1 MSFWWCGRRRNLLQ
15 GQGSHASSGVMMIS
29 KMGTSSIPP
38 PSCGGRRHARDLFKN
53 TQQDNL
59 EGGGAVA
66 VGEQPKKKLLKFRQ
80 FCAMKMQQ
88 NYERWVPVFDHDNVP
103 VPEYVASVTSKNPDE
118 CISQFQNSVLF

>member
-1 MSFWWCGRRRNLLQ
+1 
-15 GQGSHASSGVMMIS
+15 MMIS

-66 VGEQPKKKLLKFRQ
+66 VGEQPKEALEIPTTLCNEDAHKLRAVGSCF
-80 FCAMKMQQ
+80 
-88 NYERWVPVFDHDNVP
+88 
-103 VPEYVASVTSKNPDE
+103 
-118 CISQFQNSVLF
+118 